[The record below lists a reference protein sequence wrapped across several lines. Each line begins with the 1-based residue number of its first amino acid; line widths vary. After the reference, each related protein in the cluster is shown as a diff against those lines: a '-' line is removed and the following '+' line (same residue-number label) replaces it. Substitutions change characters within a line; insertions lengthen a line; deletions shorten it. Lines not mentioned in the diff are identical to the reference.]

1 VVAAALIRL
10 QSNSVWN
17 SSEAYKT
24 EAVAAVSCLVR
35 RVAVALVAVALVAE
49 DSVAADSVVVAAD
62 LVVAGLAA
70 VALVVAASVAV
81 DLADVV
87 AVVPEAVAAEETNT
101 ELEKAVV

>member
-1 VVAAALIRL
+1 MAAALIRL

-17 SSEAYKT
+17 SLEAYKT

-35 RVAVALVAVALVAE
+35 RVAVALVA
-49 DSVAADSVVVAAD
+49 AASVVVAAD

>member
-17 SSEAYKT
+17 SLEAYKT

-35 RVAVALVAVALVAE
+35 RVAVALVA
-49 DSVAADSVVVAAD
+49 AAS
-62 LVVAGLAA
+62 VVAGLAA

>member
-17 SSEAYKT
+17 SLEAYKT

-35 RVAVALVAVALVAE
+35 RVAVALVAVAL
-49 DSVAADSVVVAAD
+49 VAADSVVVAAD

>member
-1 VVAAALIRL
+1 
-10 QSNSVWN
+10 
-17 SSEAYKT
+17 
-24 EAVAAVSCLVR
+24 
-35 RVAVALVAVALVAE
+35 
-49 DSVAADSVVVAAD
+49 VVVAAD

>member
-1 VVAAALIRL
+1 
-10 QSNSVWN
+10 
-17 SSEAYKT
+17 
-24 EAVAAVSCLVR
+24 LVR
-35 RVAVALVAVALVAE
+35 RVAVALVA
-49 DSVAADSVVVAAD
+49 AAS
-62 LVVAGLAA
+62 VVAGLAA